1 MKPYFLAVTALLI
14 FSAGAAGL
22 AVAQNGKA
30 CLGEKWP
37 PKQLRC
43 LDDAAKAAGSAAPCL
58 LTDEA
63 ALRWQCVARQAERA
77 GKVETCKLLPEVAV
91 EKGELSRDLCKAHL
105 AIAWGKSALC
115 AELVTPNLGDACI
128 LQLVQRGGEK
138 TLCGKIVNAHLKT
151 ACADVSKP

>member
-1 MKPYFLAVTALLI
+1 MGVTFPYTGSDKDALDALKPTRFLQSDSKI
-14 FSAGAAGL
+14 IIDL
-22 AVAQNGKA
+22 AQKA
-30 CLGEKWP
+30 IGNT
-37 PKQLRC
+37 
-43 LDDAAKAAGSAAPCL
+43 DDAAKAAGSAAPCL